1 MELIK
6 SLVLSSALVH
16 FVLAIVLGGILI
28 TEYNKRKQ
36 KFRKGMLG
44 YGTFLIVI
52 LVFFI
57 FDIYRNLIVS
67 FVWINWTCLV
77 FAVLA
82 NISFILTSFKYF
94 KYLNKKLFFS
104 IPVFS
109 VGIIV
114 IEILRLLY
122 VNKSFEIYTAITT
135 FIVTTIGYFVIVSF
149 LINTPANEK

>member
-1 MELIK
+1 
-6 SLVLSSALVH
+6 
-16 FVLAIVLGGILI
+16 
-28 TEYNKRKQ
+28 
-36 KFRKGMLG
+36 MLG